1 MLDSH
6 RVCNQIN
13 TMGVT
18 SGAGTAYP
26 FGPPEFT
33 PGFQWGSCYSTFS
46 FICMLCRSLFVLL
59 FFFFWPLC
67 CLFFFDIQIL
77 IAPLVSSNFSYRNPW
92 ILFGTVRIVI
102 VMQLDLQ
109 SMPITTKVVSLN
121 PAHGEMY
128 LIQHYVT
135 KFVDDIRQVVVFSGY
150 SVSFTNK
157 TDIYDITEILLKVV
171 LHTMTLT
178 FGYLYVYL
186 DTFQQLHLLHLPFLV
201 RWLRN

>member
-6 RVCNQIN
+6 RVCYQIN

-18 SGAGTAYP
+18 SGARTAYP
-26 FGPPEFT
+26 SGPPEFT
-33 PGFQWGSCYSTFS
+33 PGFQWGSCYSLVLYV
-46 FICMLCRSLFVLL
+46 CFVDRCLS
-59 FFFFWPLC
+59 FFFWPLC

-109 SMPITTKVVSLN
+109 SMPVTTKVVSLN

-150 SVSFTNK
+150 SGF
-157 TDIYDITEILLKVV
+157 
-171 LHTMTLT
+171 LHK
-178 FGYLYVYL
+178 
-186 DTFQQLHLLHLPFLV
+186 
-201 RWLRN
+201 